1 METIFGTEVGV
12 ADEFSFDIVSVLNMQ
27 EVENAVTQA
36 TKEIIQRF
44 DFKGSKSR
52 IDLDRDKKTIT
63 LISDDDFKLKSV
75 VDIMQGKLI
84 KRGVS
89 PKALVYGKIEP
100 AASSTVRQVV
110 TLQQGINQEK
120 AKDIAGLIRS
130 SGLKVKTQIQGDQL
144 RVFGK
149 VKDDLQAV
157 MAMLK
162 DKDLGV
168 PLQFTNYR

>member
-1 METIFGTEVGV
+1 M

-27 EVENAVTQA
+27 EVENAVSQA
-36 TKEIIQRF
+36 TKEILQRF
-44 DFKGSKSR
+44 DFKGSKSQ
-52 IDLDRDKKTIT
+52 IQLDRDKKTIT

-75 VDIMQGKLI
+75 VDVLQGKLI

-89 PKALVYGKIEP
+89 PKALVYGKVEP
-100 AASSTVRQVV
+100 SIGSTVKQAI
-110 TLQQGINQEK
+110 TLQQGISQEK
-120 AKDIAGLIRS
+120 AKDIAGMIRN

-162 DKDLGV
+162 EKDLGV